1 MENKNYS
8 PIRNRMSLIETI
20 KGSLNED
27 LIAEGLIKNI
37 VPFGFKRLN
46 QSGVTNV
53 NSKAS
58 ILNSPS
64 QSSI

>member
-1 MENKNYS
+1 VLRLPE
-8 PIRNRMSLIETI
+8 I
-20 KGSLNED
+20 KGRVKNMKLLLNED